1 MEIWA
6 GCLVLLSS
14 GLLILEHGQDL
25 PICVIIDCIRR
36 YCYGALH
43 CNTKIKNWNFRIHTK
58 FKELDMEYLC
68 NTDMILFLLLKILRK
83 LVLIDIRESGM
94 MILC

>member
-36 YCYGALH
+36 YCYGAFAISLYF
-43 CNTKIKNWNFRIHTK
+43 KNSVNNKPRYI
-58 FKELDMEYLC
+58 Y
-68 NTDMILFLLLKILRK
+68 
-83 LVLIDIRESGM
+83 
-94 MILC
+94 